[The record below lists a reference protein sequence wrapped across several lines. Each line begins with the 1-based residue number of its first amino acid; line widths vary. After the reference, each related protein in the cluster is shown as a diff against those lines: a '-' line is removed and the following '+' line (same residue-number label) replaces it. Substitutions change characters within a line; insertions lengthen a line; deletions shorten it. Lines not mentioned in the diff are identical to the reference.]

1 MYRPSERHDPENGIS
16 IGWNKRL
23 SETETTP
30 GKESLLALFLPL
42 PDPSPR
48 IVHGLLYSF
57 LPELSLKPIQF
68 SLSRFIEVL
77 NF

>member
-30 GKESLLALFLPL
+30 KKRKSSCALSS
-42 PDPSPR
+42 SPFQ
-48 IVHGLLYSF
+48 GSPMDYSF
-57 LPELSLKPIQF
+57 LPELSLKLIQF
-68 SLSRFIEVL
+68 SLSRFIAVV